1 MEQNPSW
8 ENNSHSASQKIPRP
22 LWNENVRYHV
32 HTSPPLVPILSQINR
47 VHNLSP
53 YSPSIHCNIIFA
65 STPRS
70 SAWSLPFR
78 FPKQNV
84 PGISHLYNAC
94 YMFCSF
100 HPPFFTTLIE
110 YGGAYKLRSSS
121 LCSLLQPPA
130 TPSLLGPNVFNG
142 LFWCEVT

>member
-1 MEQNPSW
+1 
-8 ENNSHSASQKIPRP
+8 
-22 LWNENVRYHV
+22 
-32 HTSPPLVPILSQINR
+32 
-47 VHNLSP
+47 
-53 YSPSIHCNIIFA
+53 
-65 STPRS
+65 
-70 SAWSLPFR
+70 
-78 FPKQNV
+78 
-84 PGISHLYNAC
+84 
-94 YMFCSF
+94 MFCSF